1 MRTLEAR
8 TRALAAVA
16 ALLLLAGMAIGCGS
30 STVVRHVEMV
40 VEPTYPRWVTG
51 YVEEHWTG
59 WPVWGARV
67 LVETSWSDELY
78 ETWTDPD
85 GYFEVYVGDYYDYE
99 EVYFRVW
106 RVDASGYYS
115 YVPDEYWYSIDWRDD
130 IDTGYYVLYPR

>member
-1 MRTLEAR
+1 MNTVSRR
-8 TRALAAVA
+8 TRALAAA
-16 ALLLLAGMAIGCGS
+16 MALLLLAAMAIGCGS
-30 STVVRHVEMV
+30 STVIRRVELV

-51 YVEEHWTG
+51 FVEEHWSE

-106 RVDASGYYS
+106 TIDASGYYS
-115 YVPDEYWYSIDWRDD
+115 YVPDEYWYGVDWRED
-130 IDTGYYVLYPR
+130 IDTGFYVLYPR